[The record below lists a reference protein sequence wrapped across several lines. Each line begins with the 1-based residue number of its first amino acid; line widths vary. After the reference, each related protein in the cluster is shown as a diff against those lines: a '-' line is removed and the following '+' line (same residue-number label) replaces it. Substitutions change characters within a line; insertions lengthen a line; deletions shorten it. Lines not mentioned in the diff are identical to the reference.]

1 MIKSSRT
8 NVTSPSHEGEPL
20 VGALKRFLGALGA
33 GTMAVSLRTNLTMPQ
48 FRTLHTIGH
57 LGRVSGRQLARE
69 LGVSPAAV
77 VPVCD
82 RLEKEGYIQRIAD
95 TADRRITWVQLTAAG
110 SSFFDEMA
118 FVHRSRL
125 VPALAALSI
134 ADRKTLSRLL
144 DRLAAGLETSN
155 PKATHTHRRPTPA
168 YRAHPPRG

>member
-8 NVTSPSHEGEPL
+8 NLASPSHEGEPL

-77 VPVCD
+77 VPLCD

-110 SSFFDEMA
+110 ASFFDEMA

-125 VPALAALSI
+125 EPALATLSV
-134 ADRKTLSRLL
+134 ADRNTLSRLL
-144 DRLAAGLETSN
+144 DRLAAGLGSSN
-155 PKATHTHRRPTPA
+155 ASPTHTHRRPTPA
-168 YRAHPPRG
+168 HRARPPRG

>member
-8 NVTSPSHEGEPL
+8 NLASPSPEVEPL

-57 LGRVSGRQLARE
+57 LRRVSGRQLARE

-77 VPVCD
+77 VPLCD

-110 SSFFDEMA
+110 ASFFDEMA

-125 VPALAALSI
+125 EPALAALST
-134 ADRKTLSRLL
+134 ADRNTLGRLL
-144 DRLAAGLETSN
+144 DRLVAGLETNN
-155 PKATHTHRRPTPA
+155 PSATHTHRRPTLAP
-168 YRAHPPRG
+168 RARQPRG